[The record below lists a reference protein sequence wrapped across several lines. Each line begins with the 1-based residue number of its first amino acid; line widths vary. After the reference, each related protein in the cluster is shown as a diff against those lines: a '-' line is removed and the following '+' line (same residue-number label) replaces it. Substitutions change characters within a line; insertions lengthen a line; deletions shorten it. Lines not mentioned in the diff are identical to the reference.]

1 MASKTDGLAIVQK
14 VPSFSPDSPQPVSVD
29 QPRSKDDLKH
39 ADAAINYVLPQS
51 IEPAEDTAALSDA
64 ELLSEGRG
72 SPKRKR
78 PAYDAEIPS
87 SSPLRPMVDRTNK
100 RFRSDQSTTKRRE
113 VPSTPE
119 KDPAVDDQE
128 QVMLG
133 ETTIVDLGGDC
144 SASEDEN
151 EDKDIDGDKEEN
163 EDIVGHQ
170 ASQSLSEPDHQW
182 MSAKSIIEDCEG
194 EHDFDLPPPEGG
206 WASDG
211 SEYDIHEVNHS
222 ALQGPEE
229 AIEDTQALLNGKMP
243 MLDLT
248 VPDPDED
255 WSSVIHPPSSPP
267 PLPASILSQD
277 KFKDDSATED
287 AEVEV
292 LDEEEANME
301 LQKWAEERIAAG
313 VPLQH
318 IEIALRSTSNNLDLA
333 EVVLESL
340 ARHAGVPQSM
350 MGVWTE
356 EDDADV
362 VAVDARKIARLH
374 HKHGEDAFD
383 RRFNF
388 LEIYNERA

>member
-1 MASKTDGLAIVQK
+1 MSA
-14 VPSFSPDSPQPVSVD
+14 D
-29 QPRSKDDLKH
+29 QPHLQDDVNH
-39 ADAAINYVLPQS
+39 PETADDYVLAKS
-51 IEPAEDTAALSDA
+51 IEPAEVSAALS
-64 ELLSEGRG
+64 ELLAEGRR

-78 PAYDAEIPS
+78 PAYEPEIPS
-87 SSPLRPMVDRTNK
+87 SSPLRPMVNRANK
-100 RFRSDQSTTKRRE
+100 RPRSDEITTKQRE
-113 VPSTPE
+113 IPSTPE
-119 KDPAVDDQE
+119 KGPTFDIQE
-128 QVMLG
+128 QVVLG
-133 ETTIVDLGGDC
+133 ETTIVDLESDC
-144 SASEDEN
+144 SASEDES
-151 EDKDIDGDKEEN
+151 EDRDVDRDEDMEDD
-163 EDIVGHQ
+163 EDIAGHQ

-182 MSAKSIIEDCEG
+182 MSAKSNIEDDQE
-194 EHDFDLPPPEGG
+194 ELDFDLPPPEGG
-206 WASDG
+206 WDSDG
-211 SEYDIHEVNHS
+211 SEHDINEVGRS
-222 ALQGPEE
+222 VLQGTKD
-229 AIEDTQALLNGKMP
+229 AIEDTQALLKGEMP

-255 WSSVIHPPSSPP
+255 WGSLDHPPSSPP
-267 PLPASILSQD
+267 PLPALGSPQHKPL
-277 KFKDDSATED
+277 DDVTTED
-287 AEVEV
+287 AEEEV

-313 VPLQH
+313 VPLED
-318 IEIALRSTSNNLDLA
+318 IEIALKSTSNNLDLA

-340 ARHAGVPQSM
+340 AQQAGVPQNM